1 MPIKIS
7 DLAAK
12 VRHLTVDLG
21 EGDQLT
27 ISYKPNALTLADEQA
42 LVDAQA
48 DGTATAKVADQLCKL
63 LVLWD
68 VVDEDDTPLPI
79 TPETMDTLPG
89 AVLASVL
96 TAIREDQSPNAR
108 NGRR

>member
-1 MPIKIS
+1 MPIKLS
-7 DLAAK
+7 ELAAK
-12 VRHLTVDLG
+12 VRHLTIDLG
-21 EGDQLT
+21 EGDKLT
-27 ISYKPNALTLADEQA
+27 VSYKPNALTLADEQQ
-42 LVDAQA
+42 LVDAQ
-48 DGTATAKVADQLCKL
+48 GTPEATALIAERLCRL

-68 VVDEDDTPLPI
+68 VVGEDDTPLPI
-79 TPETMDTLPG
+79 TPETMATLPG